1 MLSHLGYPAWANQ
14 QLLDACSALTAEE
27 LDGDLQTSHASVAG
41 ILRHIYYT
49 ERVWLKH

>member
-1 MLSHLGYPAWANQ
+1 MLSYLGYSAWANQ

-27 LDGDLQTSHASVAG
+27 LDGDLQTSASVAG

-49 ERVWLKH
+49 ERVWRKH